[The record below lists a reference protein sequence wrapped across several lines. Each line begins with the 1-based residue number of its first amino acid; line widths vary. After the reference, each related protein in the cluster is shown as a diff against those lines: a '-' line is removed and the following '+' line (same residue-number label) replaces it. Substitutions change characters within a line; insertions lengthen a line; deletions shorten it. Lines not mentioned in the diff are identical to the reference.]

1 MIFGLYPDDVVA
13 IGFIKWFSAIVIV
26 VSPWLFLRIE
36 TKITK
41 IALTGLW
48 ILGILALSFLYLG
61 LLVDSY
67 LGPQLGFNEHG
78 NPMNWFMILIGLL
91 SAAPFAF
98 TAYNADLK
106 KPIRSSMLLGVALLI
121 LIGPAVF
128 NSVAF
133 TVYTQEGGE
142 WKCGDDPMYG
152 CEVDIPTQPEEWDMA
167 QNIGLVVCNLLPA
180 SIVFCIWFLTRRMS
194 AEKGTVD
201 FESTAIPGYAISAGF
216 KPPAFPS

>member
-1 MIFGLYPDDVVA
+1 MIFGLSPGDKVA
-13 IGFIKWFSAIVIV
+13 IEFIKWISAIVIV
-26 VSPWLFLRIE
+26 VSPWIFLRLE
-36 TKITK
+36 NKIAK

-48 ILGILALSFLYLG
+48 ILGILTLSLLYLG

-67 LGPQLGFNEHG
+67 LGPQLGFNENG
-78 NPMNWFMILIGLL
+78 NPMNWFMIMIGLL

-98 TAYNADLK
+98 TAYNGNLK
-106 KPIRSSMLLGVALLI
+106 KPIRSSMLIGVALLI

-152 CEVDIPTQPEEWDMA
+152 CEVDIPTQPEDWDMA
-167 QNIGLVVCNLLPA
+167 QNLGLVVCNLLPA
-180 SIVFCIWFLTRRMS
+180 SIVFCIWFISRRM
-194 AEKGTVD
+194 AE
-201 FESTAIPGYAISAGF
+201 
-216 KPPAFPS
+216 

>member
-48 ILGILALSFLYLG
+48 ILGILALSLLYLG

-67 LGPQLGFNEHG
+67 LGPQLGFDEHG
-78 NPMNWFMILIGLL
+78 NPMNWLMILIGLL

-98 TAYNADLK
+98 TAYNGDLK
-106 KPIRSSMLLGVALLI
+106 KPIRSSMLIGVALLI

-152 CEVDIPTQPEEWDMA
+152 CEVDIPTQPEDWDMA
-167 QNIGLVVCNLLPA
+167 QNVGLVVCNLLPA

-194 AEKGTVD
+194 AERG
-201 FESTAIPGYAISAGF
+201 I
-216 KPPAFPS
+216 

>member
-1 MIFGLYPDDVVA
+1 MIFGLSPGDKVA
-13 IGFIKWFSAIVIV
+13 IEFIKWISAIVIV
-26 VSPWLFLRIE
+26 VSPWIFLRLE
-36 TKITK
+36 NKIAK

-48 ILGILALSFLYLG
+48 ILGILTLSLLYLG

-67 LGPQLGFNEHG
+67 LGPQLGFNENG

-98 TAYNADLK
+98 TAYNGDLK
-106 KPIRSSMLLGVALLI
+106 KPIRSSMLIGVALLI

-152 CEVDIPTQPEEWDMA
+152 CEVDIPTQPEDWDMA
-167 QNIGLVVCNLLPA
+167 QNVGLVVCNLLPA
-180 SIVFCIWFLTRRMS
+180 SIVFCIWFISRRI
-194 AEKGTVD
+194 AE
-201 FESTAIPGYAISAGF
+201 
-216 KPPAFPS
+216 

>member
-48 ILGILALSFLYLG
+48 ILGILALSLLYLG

-67 LGPQLGFNEHG
+67 LGPQLGFDEHG

-98 TAYNADLK
+98 TAYNGDLK
-106 KPIRSSMLLGVALLI
+106 KPIRSSMLIGVALLI

-152 CEVDIPTQPEEWDMA
+152 CEVDIPTQPEDWDMA
-167 QNIGLVVCNLLPA
+167 QNVGLVICNLFPA
-180 SIVFCIWFLTRRMS
+180 SIVLCIWFLTRRMS
-194 AEKGTVD
+194 AERG
-201 FESTAIPGYAISAGF
+201 I
-216 KPPAFPS
+216 

>member
-48 ILGILALSFLYLG
+48 ILGILALSLLYLG

-67 LGPQLGFNEHG
+67 LGPQLGFDEHG

-98 TAYNADLK
+98 TAYNNDLK

-152 CEVDIPTQPEEWDMA
+152 CEVDIPTQPEDWDMA
-167 QNIGLVVCNLLPA
+167 QNVGLVVCNLLPA

-194 AEKGTVD
+194 AERG
-201 FESTAIPGYAISAGF
+201 I
-216 KPPAFPS
+216 

>member
-48 ILGILALSFLYLG
+48 ILGILALSLLYLG

-67 LGPQLGFNEHG
+67 LGPQLGFDEHG

-98 TAYNADLK
+98 TAYNGDLK
-106 KPIRSSMLLGVALLI
+106 KPIRSSMLIGVALLI

-194 AEKGTVD
+194 AERG
-201 FESTAIPGYAISAGF
+201 I
-216 KPPAFPS
+216 

>member
-48 ILGILALSFLYLG
+48 ILGILALSLLYLG

-67 LGPQLGFNEHG
+67 LGPQLGFDEHG

-98 TAYNADLK
+98 TAYNGDLK
-106 KPIRSSMLLGVALLI
+106 KPIRSSMLIGVALLI

-152 CEVDIPTQPEEWDMA
+152 CEVDIPTQPEDWDMA
-167 QNIGLVVCNLLPA
+167 QNVGLVICNLFPA
-180 SIVFCIWFLTRRMS
+180 SIVLCIWFLTRRM
-194 AEKGTVD
+194 AE
-201 FESTAIPGYAISAGF
+201 
-216 KPPAFPS
+216 

>member
-48 ILGILALSFLYLG
+48 ILGILALSLLYLG

-67 LGPQLGFNEHG
+67 LGPQLGFDEHG

-98 TAYNADLK
+98 TAYNGDLK
-106 KPIRSSMLLGVALLI
+106 KPIRSSMLIGVALLI

-133 TVYTQEGGE
+133 TVYTQDGGE

-152 CEVDIPTQPEEWDMA
+152 CEVDIPTQPEDWDMA
-167 QNIGLVVCNLLPA
+167 QNVGLVICNLFPA
-180 SIVFCIWFLTRRMS
+180 SIVLCIWFLTRRM
-194 AEKGTVD
+194 AE
-201 FESTAIPGYAISAGF
+201 
-216 KPPAFPS
+216 

>member
-1 MIFGLYPDDVVA
+1 MIFGLYPGDKVA
-13 IGFIKWFSAIVIV
+13 IEFIKWISAIVIV
-26 VSPWLFLRIE
+26 VSPWIFLRLE
-36 TKITK
+36 NKIAK

-48 ILGILALSFLYLG
+48 ILGILTLSLLYLG

-67 LGPQLGFNEHG
+67 LGPQLGFNENG

-98 TAYNADLK
+98 TAYNGDLK
-106 KPIRSSMLLGVALLI
+106 KPIRSSMLIGVALLI

-152 CEVDIPTQPEEWDMA
+152 CEVDIPTQPEDWDMA
-167 QNIGLVVCNLLPA
+167 QNVGLVVCNLLPA
-180 SIVFCIWFLTRRMS
+180 SIVFCIWFISRRI
-194 AEKGTVD
+194 AE
-201 FESTAIPGYAISAGF
+201 
-216 KPPAFPS
+216 